1 MTYIKDF
8 PPTADEELFARVVDF
23 MYTGTISNLTQTM
36 AREMLILCK
45 EIEFKRLSDV
55 LIDWLMTRI
64 RPDNCIELQLLGS
77 NHEIKSLA
85 DRARKYVLRN
95 FKDVSKTD
103 AFKEL
108 PCEWL
113 MDYIQDDQV
122 QIDFPADKGELQLFG
137 FVKKW
142 AEAKADERTEEFG
155 QLVCESLRL
164 EIISLTDLLEVV
176 AKVIFNILQRE

>member
-1 MTYIKDF
+1 
-8 PPTADEELFARVVDF
+8 

-55 LIDWLMTRI
+55 LIDWLMARI

-85 DRARKYVLRN
+85 DRARHYVLRN

-142 AEAKADERTEEFG
+142 AEAKSDERGEEFG
-155 QLVCESLRL
+155 QLVCEALRL

-176 AKVIFNILQRE
+176 AKVIFPIYLPNLEQTLPKCVQVIRFEIFLS